1 MPLTPPYSIPHS
13 QPWVLP
19 EDAEGIASVLS
30 SALLSKGEKMR
41 EFEGALA
48 SYLNKKHAIFT
59 GNGTQALQLILSALK
74 IGKGDEVIMPTYVCD
89 KVWKGIAATGAT
101 PVLCDVNEFGVMD
114 ENTVFPKISPKTKA
128 MVLVHIFGINA
139 WKPAWEK
146 LAFPVIEDICQSFG
160 HEIPAL
166 KTGIHS
172 PYAFTSFHGTKCL
185 ALGEGGMLFS
195 NNTEI
200 FNQAVELK
208 GRWGNITSGTEIT
221 GVLGLNIW
229 KRYPEALCR
238 RNAIAE
244 RYNAEIDNTLNSKQ
258 KALGSQSMNFR
269 YLLSSTGDW
278 DSIKS
283 AFLKRG
289 IQVRKGV
296 DALVHRDQNIPDAD
310 FMVAVKKFNHAVS
323 IPILPQMTE
332 DEVGYVIGAVNE
344 LHAAGIL

>member
-1 MPLTPPYSIPHS
+1 MSLPPTKFIPHS

-19 EDAEGIASVLS
+19 EDAEGIASLLS
-30 SALLSKGEKMR
+30 SASLSKGEKMR

-48 SYLNKKHAIFT
+48 SYLNKKHALFT

-139 WKPAWEK
+139 WNPAWKK

-160 HEIPAL
+160 HEIAAL

-172 PYAFTSFHGTKCL
+172 PYAFTSFHGTKSL

-195 NNTEI
+195 DNSEI
-200 FNQAVELK
+200 FDEAVALK
-208 GRWGNITSGTEIT
+208 GTWGNITSGTEIM
-221 GVLGLNIW
+221 GVLGLNVW
-229 KRYPEALCR
+229 KRYPESLRR
-238 RNAIAE
+238 RNAIAD
-244 RYNAEIDNTLNSKQ
+244 RYNREINGDLNSRQ
-258 KALGSQSMNFR
+258 KALGSKSMHFR
-269 YLLSSTGDW
+269 YVLSSAGDW
-278 DSIKS
+278 DVIKA
-283 AFLKRG
+283 AFLERG
-289 IQVRKGV
+289 IHVRKGV

-310 FMVAVKKFNHAVS
+310 FMMAVKNFEQAVS
-323 IPILPQMTE
+323 IPILPQLTE
-332 DEVGYVIGAVNE
+332 EEVGHIIHAVNE
-344 LHAAGIL
+344 IHASGIL